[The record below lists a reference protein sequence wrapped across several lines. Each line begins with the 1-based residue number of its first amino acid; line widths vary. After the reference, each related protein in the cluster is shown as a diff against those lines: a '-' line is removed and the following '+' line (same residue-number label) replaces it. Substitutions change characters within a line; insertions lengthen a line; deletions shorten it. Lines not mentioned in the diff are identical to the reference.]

1 MAIPQDL
8 LNEITNALGTAI
20 TPSLNTA
27 SAADDLFEAYL
38 FSLVIQAAQLEGAT
52 SIRFLDRSGNTP
64 TVFVF
69 RTSPGYIN
77 SSAQNYSHA
86 EIGFPNKPVLEAHI
100 GIRVAGQ
107 SSVLHECDVCVLL
120 KAEADLCRFG
130 WNRIAPRSSK
140 VIIAVEAKYY
150 TSSLGLYLGRG
161 FLGLTSDLSADKS
174 IFVSNTTSQS
184 VEKLLASKRKLWERN
199 IVPGNVNDVDRLRI
213 TFQTAF
219 KDFNAKY

>member
-8 LNEITNALGTAI
+8 LNEITSVLGTAI

-52 SIRFLDRSGNTP
+52 SIRFLDRGGSTP

-77 SSAQNYSHA
+77 SSAQRYCHV
-86 EIGFPNKPVLEAHI
+86 EIEFPNKPLLEAHV

-120 KAEADLCRFG
+120 KAEADLCRIG
-130 WNRIAPRSSK
+130 WDRIAPRSHR
-140 VIIAVEAKYY
+140 VIVAIEAKYY

-161 FLGLTSDLSADKS
+161 FLGLTSDISADKS

-184 VEKLLASKRKLWERN
+184 VEKLLASKRKLWERDIIPSN
-199 IVPGNVNDVDRLRI
+199 ANDVARLRV

-219 KDFNAKY
+219 KDFKAKY